1 MIDMYAQGCS
11 HRDLLS
17 APERQQGSKA
27 PKTFLKFAAW
37 FVGPGRLKAQLPNF
51 FHGLKPR
58 SPPAKL
64 RLGCAGMCWVSNW
77 LVFLGSVGLRSLEM
91 SNPNQAIAIRVTGP
105 RNSKSSRI
113 SCKRKATPPAKR
125 TNMMKAEDKELQANW
140 SSKHKFFQMATWAK
154 HAHKS
159 VVQHLTVILFI
170 TFHGFPEQIPQ
181 QAAPPSAWA
190 AGLACRYASA
200 GVASHSGEQ
209 HTAANR
215 SPQVGGVSA
224 TQEPAK
230 LHWTAINCDEQQWTA
245 TCLFSAGRYIL
256 SIIQYIIYW
265 ITILIIIHQWPVSFK
280 PVVIHFMVSSWV
292 TRLHGGVSPA
302 CHEAPWKR
310 RPARVSN
317 EPSLLWKSQFR
328 GIEHIQSKRK

>member
-159 VVQHLTVILFI
+159 VVQHWQL
-170 TFHGFPEQIPQ
+170 
-181 QAAPPSAWA
+181 
-190 AGLACRYASA
+190 Y
-200 GVASHSGEQ
+200 
-209 HTAANR
+209 
-215 SPQVGGVSA
+215 
-224 TQEPAK
+224 
-230 LHWTAINCDEQQWTA
+230 
-245 TCLFSAGRYIL
+245 FSSL
-256 SIIQYIIYW
+256 
-265 ITILIIIHQWPVSFK
+265 
-280 PVVIHFMVSSWV
+280 FMVSLNRFHSRQPRRQHELLDWLAATLLLV
-292 TRLHGGVSPA
+292 SRHTAVNSIQPRIDRLRLVVSA
-302 CHEAPWKR
+302 QLR
-310 RPARVSN
+310 
-317 EPSLLWKSQFR
+317 SQPNST
-328 GIEHIQSKRK
+328 EQQ